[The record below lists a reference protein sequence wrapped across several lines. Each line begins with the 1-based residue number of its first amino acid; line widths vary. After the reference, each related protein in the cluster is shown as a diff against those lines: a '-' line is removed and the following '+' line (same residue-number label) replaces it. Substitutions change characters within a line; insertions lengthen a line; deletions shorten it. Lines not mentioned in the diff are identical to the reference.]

1 MTHKQYFMIANAFGN
16 FDCLLCYQTFK
27 SIRSYVLKKH
37 FDCFHSEMHK
47 FNNTE
52 REDLYNK
59 YKTLY
64 LEKIKGWM
72 FEVENYEPKT
82 YDKKFKNEISSL
94 VSLDIIRH
102 GRPFSD
108 GKFIKEMLIK
118 ILQKFNLNFSGMQTI
133 PLSRSSV
140 SRRSISLGASVECAI
155 KEKLKNCEFFSIAL
169 DESTD
174 INDLSQLVVCIRC
187 VDANYDVFETMF
199 TLETFYGSVTGKL
212 LFDVVSDKLFS
223 VADPRKFAGVCTDG
237 ANVMTGR
244 HEGFVGQIKKHG
256 FDVKNFHCIIHQTA
270 LASKFMSECPAMK
283 TAEKVI
289 NKIRG
294 GHHSLTHRKFV
305 KYLKTKNA
313 SSQDLIMFTE
323 VRWLSRGSCLNRLFD
338 LREEV
343 AEFLE
348 LEDME
353 EFHSFKDLQFI
364 LDLAFL
370 ADTTAYLNDFICA
383 LQGKDQ
389 SFYDLFQILLTFK
402 AKLFLLLSEIQSK
415 VFSNFPKTSII
426 LQNTNNIT
434 KYEHLVFLFE
444 TLFNNFQDRFEDF
457 ESMQTHLDL
466 FQSPFT
472 CNIMNYDFKIQSE
485 LIILRSEVKAPEK
498 NEIVEFWKKLDM
510 DFPELKKKSLK
521 FLSYFPS
528 TYTCEQIFSDMK
540 YICSKQRN
548 RMHPAQLKNILL
560 IRNCHKSI
568 NLESFI

>member
-1 MTHKQYFMIANAFGN
+1 M
-16 FDCLLCYQTFK
+16 
-27 SIRSYVLKKH
+27 
-37 FDCFHSEMHK
+37 
-47 FNNTE
+47 
-52 REDLYNK
+52 
-59 YKTLY
+59 
-64 LEKIKGWM
+64 
-72 FEVENYEPKT
+72 
-82 YDKKFKNEISSL
+82 
-94 VSLDIIRH
+94 
-102 GRPFSD
+102 
-108 GKFIKEMLIK
+108 
-118 ILQKFNLNFSGMQTI
+118 
-133 PLSRSSV
+133 
-140 SRRSISLGASVECAI
+140 
-155 KEKLKNCEFFSIAL
+155 
-169 DESTD
+169 
-174 INDLSQLVVCIRC
+174 
-187 VDANYDVFETMF
+187 
-199 TLETFYGSVTGKL
+199 
-212 LFDVVSDKLFS
+212 
-223 VADPRKFAGVCTDG
+223 
-237 ANVMTGR
+237 
-244 HEGFVGQIKKHG
+244 
-256 FDVKNFHCIIHQTA
+256 
-270 LASKFMSECPAMK
+270 
-283 TAEKVI
+283 
-289 NKIRG
+289 
-294 GHHSLTHRKFV
+294 
-305 KYLKTKNA
+305 
-313 SSQDLIMFTE
+313 
-323 VRWLSRGSCLNRLFD
+323 
-338 LREEV
+338 
-343 AEFLE
+343 
-348 LEDME
+348 
-353 EFHSFKDLQFI
+353 
-364 LDLAFL
+364 